1 MICERIVHI
10 VDDEA
15 GVRKATRML
24 LEASDFVAKLYE
36 SGEDFLSQVKAG
48 TSGCVLLDIRM
59 PGMDGLQVQQQ
70 MAERKLDLPIIVLT
84 GHGDIATAVKA
95 IRAGALEFLEK
106 PYEEQALITAL
117 EAAFEKA
124 EQAQAASVARATP
137 EAEEQLAKLSRR
149 EKMVLVGLME
159 GKQNKVIAY
168 ELGLSPRTVEM
179 YRARMMDKLSARS
192 LSDVLKLGLEARR
205 LGRL

>member
-1 MICERIVHI
+1 MTSERIVHI

-15 GVRKATRML
+15 GVRKATSLL
-24 LEASDFVAKLYE
+24 LETEGFRTQQYE
-36 SGEDFLSQVKAG
+36 SGEAFLAAADQTDPGV
-48 TSGCVLLDIRM
+48 VLLDMRM

-70 MAERKLDLPIIVLT
+70 MAERKLDLPVIVLT

-106 PYEEQALITAL
+106 PYDEQALLSAISG
-117 EAAFEKA
+117 AFEKVN
-124 EQAQAASVARATP
+124 EAQARKAP
-137 EAEEQLAKLSRR
+137 EAEQDISAIRTLSRR

-168 ELGLSPRTVEM
+168 DLGLSPRTVEM

-192 LSDVLKLGLEARR
+192 LSDALRLGLEARR
-205 LGRL
+205 QGEL